1 MNEFALE
8 KVNAMPRTSVIAGQM
23 NQKAILE
30 LLFEKGPL
38 SKADISRM
46 LHLSF
51 PAVSRNV
58 EALLRNRLIYEA
70 GMADNALGR
79 KATLLAFNAQKGYL
93 IGIDIGRKNLRA
105 MCADISGEII
115 VYEKQRIETENV
127 VRQIIGLVYSVAA
140 SAQIQI
146 SDVVCMGVGIP
157 GIYDPETDT
166 HRLIPYAE
174 AWSRQ
179 SLMRQLKEEFAMDIF
194 MENSVNLGAV
204 GERWKGVAKG
214 YDHISYVDVG
224 VGIGS
229 AAIIDGNLLRGKNSA
244 FGEIGYMVLEK
255 EALSFAFSDA
265 GALERLIPSEQIGKA
280 IAALAERQEA
290 SSMPAVLNRLEKE
303 GNPYAKS
310 IPTYFAMALVNT
322 IAVINPEILVISGKL
337 GCALYKEFA
346 PDIDRLVLGNILF
359 PPRIVLTELAE
370 KANVLGAIALA
381 MIHSGK
387 GFRSFTEFT

>member
-290 SSMPAVLNRLEKE
+290 SSMQAVLNRLEKE